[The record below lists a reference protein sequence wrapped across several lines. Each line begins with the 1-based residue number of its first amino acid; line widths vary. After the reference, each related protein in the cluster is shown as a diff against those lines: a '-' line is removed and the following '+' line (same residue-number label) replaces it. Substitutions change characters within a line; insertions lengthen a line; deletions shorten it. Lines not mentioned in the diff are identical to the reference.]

1 MPSSDAFM
9 ITFLAH
15 AIWGTYLTT
24 TSAYKDPEEPNVK
37 NKIKFI
43 VKVEKEETYKMELE
57 NGKLSRKLIEM

>member
-1 MPSSDAFM
+1 MNQM
-9 ITFLAH
+9 Q
-15 AIWGTYLTT
+15 
-24 TSAYKDPEEPNVK
+24 